1 MKIFIGSIILL
12 SCISNLNAQVFKLEN
27 GLAFSKLQTKGVKGA
42 NIDLYPHKLT
52 TYQISLD
59 IEYLQTK
66 HFYLSSSICYLEKGG
81 KYTDIVNQSMSE
93 RHINQYIT
101 INTLTCLKANIRHEI
116 YYLGIGPRIDIRTNH
131 KVSPPDIPSYTNQWP
146 SPNSLVYGLKCE
158 VGFKLQLKNN
168 WEFGVNTAYLPSFNS
183 THSSSYNLK
192 LRDQTFTLT
201 FMIGYNICK

>member
-1 MKIFIGSIILL
+1 MRKLLFCAYETLVFPRRNCLLLYVNLL

-66 HFYLSSSICYLEKGG
+66 HFYLSSSIGYLEKGG

-101 INTLTCLKANIRHEI
+101 IQNKEILNILI
-116 YYLGIGPRIDIRTNH
+116 TNFYVIT
-131 KVSPPDIPSYTNQWP
+131 KIT
-146 SPNSLVYGLKCE
+146 G
-158 VGFKLQLKNN
+158 
-168 WEFGVNTAYLPSFNS
+168 
-183 THSSSYNLK
+183 
-192 LRDQTFTLT
+192 
-201 FMIGYNICK
+201 

>member
-1 MKIFIGSIILL
+1 MLLYVNLL

-27 GLAFSKLQTKGVKGA
+27 GIAFSKLQTKGVKGA

-66 HFYLSSSICYLEKGG
+66 HFYLSSSIGYLEKGG

-101 INTLTCLKANIRHEI
+101 IQNKEILNILI
-116 YYLGIGPRIDIRTNH
+116 TNFYVIT
-131 KVSPPDIPSYTNQWP
+131 KIT
-146 SPNSLVYGLKCE
+146 G
-158 VGFKLQLKNN
+158 
-168 WEFGVNTAYLPSFNS
+168 
-183 THSSSYNLK
+183 
-192 LRDQTFTLT
+192 
-201 FMIGYNICK
+201 

>member
-1 MKIFIGSIILL
+1 MLLYVNLL

-59 IEYLQTK
+59 ID
-66 HFYLSSSICYLEKGG
+66 YLSSSIGYLEKGG

-101 INTLTCLKANIRHEI
+101 IQNKEILNILI
-116 YYLGIGPRIDIRTNH
+116 TNFYVIT
-131 KVSPPDIPSYTNQWP
+131 KIT
-146 SPNSLVYGLKCE
+146 G
-158 VGFKLQLKNN
+158 
-168 WEFGVNTAYLPSFNS
+168 
-183 THSSSYNLK
+183 
-192 LRDQTFTLT
+192 
-201 FMIGYNICK
+201 